1 MDHEV
6 RLMEPAAEFVQKLAM
21 KMRAKVLRTI
31 GLLERFG
38 PQLPAPHAKALKG
51 CGGLK
56 ELRVKQG
63 SDIVRLFYF
72 HHKGK
77 VYVVTSGYIKKTQKT
92 NQREIERATRL
103 MTEFTGGKN
112 HG

>member
-1 MDHEV
+1 
-6 RLMEPAAEFVQKLAM
+6 MEPATTFVKKLTV

-31 GLLERFG
+31 GLLEQFG
-38 PQLPAPHAKALKG
+38 SQLPAPHAKALKN
-51 CGGLK
+51 CEGLR

-77 VYVVTSGYIKKTQKT
+77 VYVATSGYMKKTQKT
-92 NQREIERATRL
+92 NPREIARAMCL
-103 MTEFTGGKN
+103 MKEFTGDPN